1 MNSYLKFLSR
11 NKLYTLIEASGLI
24 VSLACIVMIVCYVWQ
39 QYAITRESPDC
50 DRIFAVSMG
59 GEFLSANPGVMAMLE
74 SQVPDIEAATRVNGF
89 VTPVWFDGN
98 KIPGNPECIR
108 TDPAFFDFM
117 PVTFLSGSPLV
128 LEDRSQ
134 VVLGEAFARKISPDA
149 DPVGKRIILSKDT
162 CIIGGILRV
171 PERSL
176 MKEQAIYRF
185 EKDPDARTSDSDFI
199 IPVDMVLVKLRK
211 GADTEGCKTL
221 IDTLITREF
230 GRADTQAMYPY
241 EKVIPLQELY
251 FSPRNTQ
258 NVTHRGDPILV
269 YVLIAIGIL
278 LLVSALFNY
287 INLSVA
293 LSGGRA
299 REMAIRTALGESRG
313 EIARRYILE
322 SLSFVAVCF
331 VLALGLAKWLEP
343 VFNRY
348 VAGDVGLQVS
358 FSGGY
363 LAVYALLVLLVG
375 VVSGLIPA
383 MLSSRYDPVSILKGE
398 QRRHT
403 KSLFSKI
410 FIIVQNVLSVA
421 LISLALVM
429 ELQYAHLL
437 KMPLGASVDDLYY
450 ISSGTVGDDELARK
464 PYVERM
470 GFTNGYPGHTG
481 MRLSSPLNGQ
491 KMDVGILSCDTTAFE
506 MYGFEIVKD
515 YGTSRMGSLWFTE
528 SAARAY
534 GLDEDNPVV
543 PDIFKFITSSDCEVG
558 GIIRDFAIM
567 GPSEVAGNQIG
578 VISMGSASGQ
588 STRLLKLNRLD
599 AEVRA
604 DLQEIARQE
613 SLRLTG
619 DESYA
624 DRYGPIPEL
633 IAHRLDDTRN
643 FIRLI
648 ELFMLIATLISLLGL
663 VAMSAYY
670 TRLQTRDIAVRK
682 VFGASVA
689 SETVRSVKE
698 YLILVAV
705 AILIGVPVAI
715 YFAGRYLERF
725 WYRIEGYGWIF
736 AVAALIALSISLA
749 SVLWQTLRAARTN
762 PATELKKE

>member
-1 MNSYLKFLSR
+1 MRSYLKFLSR
-11 NKLYTLIEASGLI
+11 NKLYAAIEAAGLV
-24 VSLACIVMIVCYVWQ
+24 VSLSCIVMIVCYVWQ
-39 QYAITRESPDC
+39 QYAITRESPDF

-59 GEFLSANPGVMAMLE
+59 GEYLSANPGVMAMLE
-74 SQVPDIEAATRVNGF
+74 SKVPDVEAATRVNGYAA
-89 VTPVWFDGN
+89 PVQFDGN
-98 KIPGNPECIR
+98 KLPGNPDCIR

-117 PVTFLSGSPLV
+117 PVTFLSGSPQV

-134 VVLGEAFARKISPDA
+134 VVLGEKFARKISPDA
-149 DPVGKRIILSKDT
+149 DPVGKRIIISKDT

-176 MKEQAIYRF
+176 MKEQDIYRF
-185 EKDPDARTSDSDFI
+185 EKDSDARTSDSEFI

-211 GADTEGCKTL
+211 GADTEGCKAL

-230 GRADTQAMYPY
+230 GRADTQALYPY
-241 EKVIPLQELY
+241 EKVIPLRELY
-251 FSPRNTQ
+251 YSPRNTQ
-258 NVTHRGDPILV
+258 NVTHRGDPTLV
-269 YVLIAIGIL
+269 YVLIAIGLL

-331 VLALGLAKWLEP
+331 ILALGLAKWLEP

-348 VAGDVGLQVS
+348 VAGDIGLQVS

-363 LAVYALLVLLVG
+363 LAAYALLVLLVG

-383 MLSSRYDPVSILKGE
+383 LMSSRYDPVSILKGE

-437 KMPLGASVDDLYY
+437 KMPLGAKVDDLYY

-470 GFTNGYPGHTG
+470 GFTNGYPGRTG
-481 MRLSSPLNGQ
+481 MSLSSQLNGQ
-491 KMDVGILSCDTTAFE
+491 KMDIGIISCDTTAFE
-506 MYGFEIVKD
+506 MYGFEIVRD

-534 GLDEDNPVV
+534 GLDEENPVV
-543 PDIFKFITSSDCEVG
+543 PDIFKFFSSASEVG

-567 GPSEVAGNQIG
+567 GPSEVAGNQVG
-578 VISMGSASGQ
+578 VISMGAASGQ
-588 STRLLKLNRLD
+588 STRLLELNRLD

-604 DLQEIARQE
+604 DLKEIARQE

-619 DESYA
+619 DETYA

-633 IAHRLDDTRN
+633 IERRMDDTRN

-648 ELFMLIATLISLLGL
+648 DLLMLIATLISLLGL

-689 SETVRSVKE
+689 SETLRSVKE
-698 YLILVAV
+698 YLILVAI
-705 AILIGVPVAI
+705 AILIGIPVAV

-736 AVAALIALSISLA
+736 VVAAMIALVISLL
-749 SVLWQTLRAARTN
+749 SVLWQTRRAARTN

>member
-1 MNSYLKFLSR
+1 MRSYLKFLSR
-11 NKLYTLIEASGLI
+11 NKLYAAIEAAGLV
-24 VSLACIVMIVCYVWQ
+24 VSLSCIVMIVCYVWQ
-39 QYAITRESPDC
+39 QYAITRESPDF

-59 GEFLSANPGVMAMLE
+59 GEYLSANPGVMAMLE
-74 SQVPDIEAATRVNGF
+74 SKVPDVEAATRVNGYAA
-89 VTPVWFDGN
+89 PVQFDGN
-98 KIPGNPECIR
+98 KLPGNPDCIR

-117 PVTFLSGSPLV
+117 PVTFLSGSPQV
-128 LEDRSQ
+128 LEDCSQ

-149 DPVGKRIILSKDT
+149 DPVGKRIIISKDT

-176 MKEQAIYRF
+176 MKEQDIYRF
-185 EKDPDARTSDSDFI
+185 EKDSDARTSDSEFI

-211 GADTEGCKTL
+211 GADTEGCKAL

-230 GRADTQAMYPY
+230 GRADTQALYPY
-241 EKVIPLQELY
+241 EKVIPLRELY
-251 FSPRNTQ
+251 YSPRNTQ
-258 NVTHRGDPILV
+258 NVTHRGDPTLV
-269 YVLIAIGIL
+269 YVLIAIGLL

-331 VLALGLAKWLEP
+331 ILALGLAKWLEP

-348 VAGDVGLQVS
+348 VAGDIGLQVS

-363 LAVYALLVLLVG
+363 LAAYALLVLLVG

-383 MLSSRYDPVSILKGE
+383 LMSSRYDPVSILKGE

-437 KMPLGASVDDLYY
+437 KMPLGAKVDDLYY

-470 GFTNGYPGHTG
+470 GFTNGYPGRTG
-481 MRLSSPLNGQ
+481 MRLSSQLNGQ
-491 KMDVGILSCDTTAFE
+491 KMEIGIISCDTTAFE
-506 MYGFEIVKD
+506 MYGFEIVRD

-534 GLDEDNPVV
+534 GLDEENPVV
-543 PDIFKFITSSDCEVG
+543 PDIFKFFSSASEVG

-567 GPSEVAGNQIG
+567 GPSEVAGNQVG
-578 VISMGSASGQ
+578 VISMGAASGQ
-588 STRLLKLNRLD
+588 STRLLELNRLD

-604 DLQEIARQE
+604 DLKEIARQE

-619 DESYA
+619 DETYA

-633 IAHRLDDTRN
+633 IERRMDDTRN

-689 SETVRSVKE
+689 SETLRSVKE
-698 YLILVAV
+698 YLILVAI
-705 AILIGVPVAI
+705 AILIGIPVAV

-736 AVAALIALSISLA
+736 AIAALIALIISLL
-749 SVLWQTLRAARTN
+749 SVLWQTRRAARTN

>member
-1 MNSYLKFLSR
+1 MRSYLKFLSR
-11 NKLYTLIEASGLI
+11 NKLYAAIEAAGLV
-24 VSLACIVMIVCYVWQ
+24 VSLSCIVMIVCYVWQ
-39 QYAITRESPDC
+39 QYAITRESPDF

-59 GEFLSANPGVMAMLE
+59 GEYLSANPGVMAMLE
-74 SQVPDIEAATRVNGF
+74 SKVPDVEAATRVNGYAA
-89 VTPVWFDGN
+89 PVQFDGN
-98 KIPGNPECIR
+98 KLPGNPDCIR

-117 PVTFLSGSPLV
+117 PVTFLSGSPQV
-128 LEDRSQ
+128 LEDCSQ

-149 DPVGKRIILSKDT
+149 DPVGKRIIISKDT

-176 MKEQAIYRF
+176 MKEQDIYRF
-185 EKDPDARTSDSDFI
+185 EKNPDARTSDSEFI

-211 GADTEGCKTL
+211 GADAEGCKAL

-230 GRADTQAMYPY
+230 GHADTQALYPY
-241 EKVIPLQELY
+241 EKVIPLRNLY
-251 FSPRNTQ
+251 YSPRNTQ
-258 NVTHRGDPILV
+258 NVTHRGDPTLV

-331 VLALGLAKWLEP
+331 ILALGLAKWLEP

-348 VAGDVGLQVS
+348 VAGDIGLQVS

-363 LAVYALLVLLVG
+363 LAAYALLVLLVG

-383 MLSSRYDPVSILKGE
+383 LMSSRYDPVSILKGE

-437 KMPLGASVDDLYY
+437 KMPLGAKVDDLYY

-470 GFTNGYPGHTG
+470 GFTNGYPGRTG
-481 MRLSSPLNGQ
+481 MSLSSQLNGQ
-491 KMDVGILSCDTTAFE
+491 KMDIGIISCDTTAFE
-506 MYGFEIVKD
+506 MYGFEVIRD

-534 GLDEDNPVV
+534 GLDEENPVV
-543 PDIFKFITSSDCEVG
+543 PDIFKYVSSASAVG

-567 GPSEVAGNQIG
+567 GPSEVAGNQVG
-578 VISMGSASGQ
+578 VISMGAASGQ
-588 STRLLKLNRLD
+588 STRLLELNRLD

-604 DLQEIARQE
+604 DLKEIARQE

-619 DESYA
+619 DETYA

-633 IAHRLDDTRN
+633 IERRMDDTRN

-689 SETVRSVKE
+689 SETLRSVKE

-705 AILIGVPVAI
+705 AILVGIPVAVF
-715 YFAGRYLERF
+715 FAGRYLERF

-736 AVAALIALSISLA
+736 AIAALIALIISLL
-749 SVLWQTLRAARTN
+749 SVLWQTRRAARTN
-762 PATELKKE
+762 PAEALKKE

>member
-1 MNSYLKFLSR
+1 MRSYLKFLSR
-11 NKLYTLIEASGLI
+11 NKLYAAIEAAGLV
-24 VSLACIVMIVCYVWQ
+24 VSLSCIVMIVCYVWQ
-39 QYAITRESPDC
+39 QYAITRESPDF

-59 GEFLSANPGVMAMLE
+59 GEYLSANPGVMAMLE
-74 SQVPDIEAATRVNGF
+74 SKVPDVEAATRVNGYAA
-89 VTPVWFDGN
+89 PVQFDGN
-98 KIPGNPECIR
+98 KLPGNPDCIR

-117 PVTFLSGSPLV
+117 PVTFLSGSPQV
-128 LEDRSQ
+128 LEDCSQ

-149 DPVGKRIILSKDT
+149 DPVGKRIIISKDT

-176 MKEQAIYRF
+176 MKEQDIYRF
-185 EKDPDARTSDSDFI
+185 EKDSDARTSDSEFI

-211 GADTEGCKTL
+211 GADTEGCKAL

-230 GRADTQAMYPY
+230 GRADTQALYPY
-241 EKVIPLQELY
+241 EKVIPLRNLY
-251 FSPRNTQ
+251 YSPRNTQ
-258 NVTHRGDPILV
+258 NVTHRGDPTLV
-269 YVLIAIGIL
+269 YVLIAIGLL

-331 VLALGLAKWLEP
+331 ILALGLAKWLEP

-348 VAGDVGLQVS
+348 VAGDIGLQVS

-363 LAVYALLVLLVG
+363 LAAYALLVLLVG

-383 MLSSRYDPVSILKGE
+383 LMSSRYDPVSILKGE

-437 KMPLGASVDDLYY
+437 KMPLGAKVDDLYY

-470 GFTNGYPGHTG
+470 GFTNGYPGRTG
-481 MRLSSPLNGQ
+481 MSLSSQLNGQ
-491 KMDVGILSCDTTAFE
+491 KMDIGIISCDTTAFE
-506 MYGFEIVKD
+506 MYGFEVIRD

-534 GLDEDNPVV
+534 GLDEENPVV
-543 PDIFKFITSSDCEVG
+543 PDIFKYFSSASEVG

-567 GPSEVAGNQIG
+567 GPSEVAGNQVG
-578 VISMGSASGQ
+578 VISMGSASGR
-588 STRLLKLNRLD
+588 STRLLELNRLD

-604 DLQEIARQE
+604 DLKEIARQE

-619 DESYA
+619 DETYA

-633 IAHRLDDTRN
+633 IERRMDDTRN

-689 SETVRSVKE
+689 SETLRSVKE

-705 AILIGVPVAI
+705 AILVGIPVAVF
-715 YFAGRYLERF
+715 FAGRYLERF

-736 AVAALIALSISLA
+736 AIAALIALIISLL
-749 SVLWQTLRAARTN
+749 SVLWQTRRAARTN

>member
-1 MNSYLKFLSR
+1 MRSYLKFLSR
-11 NKLYTLIEASGLI
+11 NKLYATIEAAGLV
-24 VSLACIVMIVCYVWQ
+24 VSLSCIVMIVCYVWQ
-39 QYAITRESPDC
+39 QYAITRESPDF

-59 GEFLSANPGVMAMLE
+59 GEYLSANPGVMAMLE
-74 SQVPDIEAATRVNGF
+74 SKVPDVEAATRVNGYAA
-89 VTPVWFDGN
+89 PVQFDGN
-98 KIPGNPECIR
+98 KLPGNPDCIR

-117 PVTFLSGSPLV
+117 PVTFLSGSPQV
-128 LEDRSQ
+128 LEDCSQ

-149 DPVGKRIILSKDT
+149 DPVGKRIIISKDT

-176 MKEQAIYRF
+176 MKEQDIYRF
-185 EKDPDARTSDSDFI
+185 EKDSDARTSDSEFI

-211 GADTEGCKTL
+211 GADTEGCKAL

-230 GRADTQAMYPY
+230 GRADTQALYPY
-241 EKVIPLQELY
+241 EKVIPLRELY
-251 FSPRNTQ
+251 YSPRNTQ
-258 NVTHRGDPILV
+258 NVTHRGDPTLV
-269 YVLIAIGIL
+269 YVLIAIGLL

-331 VLALGLAKWLEP
+331 ILALGLAKWLEP

-348 VAGDVGLQVS
+348 VAGDIGLQVS

-363 LAVYALLVLLVG
+363 LAAYALLVLLVG

-383 MLSSRYDPVSILKGE
+383 LMSSRYDPVSILKGE

-437 KMPLGASVDDLYY
+437 KMPLGAKVDDLYY

-470 GFTNGYPGHTG
+470 GFTNGYPGRTG
-481 MRLSSPLNGQ
+481 MSLSSQLNGQ
-491 KMDVGILSCDTTAFE
+491 KMDIGIISCDTTAFE
-506 MYGFEIVKD
+506 MYGFEIVRD

-534 GLDEDNPVV
+534 GLDEENPVV
-543 PDIFKFITSSDCEVG
+543 PDIFKFFSSASEVG

-567 GPSEVAGNQIG
+567 GPSEVAGNQVG
-578 VISMGSASGQ
+578 VISMGAASGQ
-588 STRLLKLNRLD
+588 STRLLELNRLD

-604 DLQEIARQE
+604 DLKEIARQE

-619 DESYA
+619 DETYA

-633 IAHRLDDTRN
+633 IERRMDDTRN

-689 SETVRSVKE
+689 SETLRSVKE

-705 AILIGVPVAI
+705 AILVGIPVAVF
-715 YFAGRYLERF
+715 FAGRYLERF
-725 WYRIEGYGWIF
+725 WYRIEDYGWIF
-736 AVAALIALSISLA
+736 AIAALIALIISLL
-749 SVLWQTLRAARTN
+749 SVLWQTRRAARTN